1 MLNMYLVP
9 SYDNMVNST
18 KIKIHQNFQNTLSK
32 MLSNQIA
39 VGAVE
44 FGIFVTMIVFVC
56 SRVILYFKKVTDIF
70 KIIF

>member
-1 MLNMYLVP
+1 MYLVP

-44 FGIFVTMIVFVC
+44 FAIFVTMILFVC

>member
-1 MLNMYLVP
+1 MYLVP

-44 FGIFVTMIVFVC
+44 FGIFVVMIVFVC

>member
-1 MLNMYLVP
+1 MYLVP

>member
-1 MLNMYLVP
+1 MYLVP

-44 FGIFVTMIVFVC
+44 FAIFVTMIVFVC

>member
-1 MLNMYLVP
+1 
-9 SYDNMVNST
+9 
-18 KIKIHQNFQNTLSK
+18 

-44 FGIFVTMIVFVC
+44 FGIFIAMIVFVC